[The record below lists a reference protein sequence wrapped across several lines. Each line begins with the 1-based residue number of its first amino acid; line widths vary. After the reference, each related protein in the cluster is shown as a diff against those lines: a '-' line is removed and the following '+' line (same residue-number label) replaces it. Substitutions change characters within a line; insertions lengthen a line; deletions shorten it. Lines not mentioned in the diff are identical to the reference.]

1 MKVVI
6 ATGGGGGHLYPALS
20 LAEEL
25 NSRQAD
31 ILFAVNRLVP
41 SLTAKGYRFERI
53 LTFPAPYGFSFK
65 IFAFLTVLPIGF
77 LQSFF
82 LLKKFKPGVVVGF
95 GGYFSFPVVLAAV
108 ILKVPTL
115 IHEQNVLPGRA
126 NRLLSKFVKRIAVG
140 FEEAGKYFKDK
151 PTVVTGNPIREDA
164 LNSAPGREKAL
175 KEFGL
180 EADRFT
186 ILVMGGSQGASG
198 LNVLFIYALLRIEDR
213 KGLQIIHLTGERD
226 YEVIKADYGAL
237 TLKYKIFS
245 YLDRMELAYCLADLV
260 ISRAGASTISEL
272 TALGLPA
279 ILIPY
284 PGAGAHQSKNAGYLA
299 AHGAAI
305 VLEEENS
312 NPTRLKVVLTGLL
325 KDRKK
330 LKSMARA
337 SKALGRLGA
346 AGKLAD
352 EVISLSQ
359 KRHKGTEAAKK

>member
-1 MKVVI
+1 MKILI

-25 NSRQAD
+25 KSRQAN
-31 ILFAVNRLVP
+31 ILFAVNRP
-41 SLTAKGYRFERI
+41 SPPLKAKGYPFTRI
-53 LTFPAPYGFSFK
+53 LAFPAPYGLSFK
-65 IFAFLTVLPIGF
+65 IFAFLMALPIGF
-77 LQSFF
+77 LQSLF
-82 LLKKFKPGVVVGF
+82 LLRNFKPDVVVGF

-115 IHEQNVLPGRA
+115 IHEQNVMPGRA
-126 NRLLSKFVKRIAVG
+126 NRLLSKFVRRIALG
-140 FEEAGKYFKDK
+140 FEEAENYFKGK
-151 PTVVTGNPIREDA
+151 PTVVTGNPIREHI
-164 LNSAPGREKAL
+164 LNNNTGREKAL

-213 KGLQIIHLTGERD
+213 MGLQVIHLTGERD
-226 YEVIKADYGAL
+226 YEIIKADYGAL
-237 TLKYKIFS
+237 ILKYKVFS
-245 YLDRMELAYCLADLV
+245 FLDRMEVAYRVCDLV

-284 PGAGAHQSKNAGYLA
+284 TGAGAHQLENAKYLA
-299 AHGAAI
+299 SRGAAI
-305 VLEEENS
+305 MLEEENA
-312 NPTRLKVVLTGLL
+312 NPTRLKVALAELL
-325 KDRKK
+325 KDRQR

-337 SKALGRLGA
+337 SKALGQPEATRR
-346 AGKLAD
+346 LAD
-352 EVISLSQ
+352 VVAEIA
-359 KRHKGTEAAKK
+359 RP